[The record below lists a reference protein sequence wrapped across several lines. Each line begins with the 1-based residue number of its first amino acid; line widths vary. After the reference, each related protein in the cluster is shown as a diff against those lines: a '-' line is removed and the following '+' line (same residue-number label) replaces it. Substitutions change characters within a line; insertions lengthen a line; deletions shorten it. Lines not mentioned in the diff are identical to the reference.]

1 MSARDTTPVPM
12 SQVVAARVEK
22 VYEPQVGDAIID
34 ILNPSHPPV
43 IIRHVGGTCSDWW
56 NRRNLVCQETHYI
69 FIDGDGEP
77 VLIPGTTNSWVPVPW
92 ARKEFPPRGT
102 PSKYEQYRV
111 LRNGYVVYESPT
123 P

>member
-1 MSARDTTPVPM
+1 MSDTVPVDPKL
-12 SQVVAARVEK
+12 VVDARVEK

-34 ILNPSHPPV
+34 TLNPSYPPV

-56 NRRNLVCQETHYI
+56 NRRNPVTQESYYI
-69 FIDGDGEP
+69 FVDGDGEP
-77 VLIPGTTNSWVPVPW
+77 VQIPGTANSWVPVPW
-92 ARKEFPPRGT
+92 ARKEFPPRGI
-102 PSKYEQYRV
+102 PNKYDQYRV